1 MCKEYKMFDG
11 NEWNKRIL
19 QKISKIH
26 SEFWLNEMF
35 PDVNELQNTS
45 KTTEESIIL
54 SEGVSKNEHM
64 IVCRWVY
71 LMTCLALSQSC
82 DDLWKCD
89 SFYYSD
95 KIIYYPT
102 DACNISSCFLNN
114 KYKVSLSCPSCKV
127 QHKLFYCELNNP
139 YLAEIAQNMPSCNN
153 NSWERFSAFV
163 ALPFHFFT
171 REKKVIKIILA
182 YWNK

>member
-64 IVCRWVY
+64 IVCR
-71 LMTCLALSQSC
+71 
-82 DDLWKCD
+82 
-89 SFYYSD
+89 
-95 KIIYYPT
+95 
-102 DACNISSCFLNN
+102 
-114 KYKVSLSCPSCKV
+114 
-127 QHKLFYCELNNP
+127 
-139 YLAEIAQNMPSCNN
+139 
-153 NSWERFSAFV
+153 
-163 ALPFHFFT
+163 
-171 REKKVIKIILA
+171 
-182 YWNK
+182 